1 MTALRKMSWLELEL
15 FAREPITVLFTL
27 ALPLLVLYVLG
38 GVFTDPAEPQTFRG
52 VSGRNYYVPAYVGLV
67 AASTG

>member
-1 MTALRKMSWLELEL
+1 MSWLELEL

-52 VSGRNYYVPAYVGLV
+52 VSGRNYYVPAYVDLV